1 MNLSYK
7 YKPIFLIF
15 VYKHEREM
23 KFIHIS
29 DLHIGKRVHE
39 KSLLDEQVH
48 ILNQICDITEKHR
61 PDAILIAGDVYD
73 KAVPSGEAV
82 LLFDEFLTR
91 LSALTGHI
99 FIISGNHDSAERI
112 SFGARLMDSKG
123 VHLSPVYDGTVR
135 PLTLSDTYGETD
147 IYMLPYIRPA
157 IVRHFLPDEE
167 KAEVTSYDD
176 AVRKA
181 IAGMDIDH
189 GRRNI
194 LITHQFV
201 TDAVRS
207 ESEDVNVGGL
217 DNVDA
222 SAFECF
228 DYVALGH
235 LHRPQDCGNECIRY
249 CGSPLKYSFSEVED
263 VKTATIVTLNE
274 KGSVVREFEP
284 LVPLHD
290 WHDLR
295 GTYEELSSRDFY
307 AGKPWTED
315 FVRITLT
322 DEQDV
327 PDAIGK
333 LRSIYHN
340 LLELRYD
347 NKRTRAGMT
356 VVEGGVRTEEKTPLE
371 LFEELYERQNG
382 DGMTSQQQDYLSEM
396 IAKIREE
403 EK

>member
-1 MNLSYK
+1 
-7 YKPIFLIF
+7 
-15 VYKHEREM
+15 M

-48 ILNQICDITEKHR
+48 ILKQICDITEKHR
-61 PDAILIAGDVYD
+61 PDAVLIAGDVYD
-73 KAVPSGEAV
+73 KVVPSGEAV
-82 LLFDEFLTR
+82 ILFDEFLTR
-91 LSALTGHI
+91 LSTLTDHI

-123 VHLSPVYDGTVR
+123 VHLSPVYDGTVK
-135 PLTLSDTYGETD
+135 PLTLTDAYGTVN

-157 IVRHFLPDEE
+157 NVRHFLPDEE
-167 KAEVTSYDD
+167 KSEVTSYDD
-176 AVRKA
+176 AIRKA

-189 GRRNI
+189 ECRNI

-235 LHRPQDCGNECIRY
+235 LHRPQDCGDGRIRY
-249 CGSPLKYSFSEVED
+249 CGSPLKYSFSEVKD
-263 VKTATIVTLNE
+263 IKTTTIVTIRE
-274 KGSVVREFEP
+274 KGVMEREFEP

-295 GTYEELSSRDFY
+295 GTYAELSAREFY

-322 DEQDV
+322 DEQDI

-347 NKRTRAGMT
+347 NKRTRAGMAAI
-356 VVEGGVRTEEKTPLE
+356 EGGARREEKTPLE
-371 LFEELYERQNG
+371 LFEELYARQNG
-382 DGMTSQQQDYLSEM
+382 DGMTMQQQDYLSEM
-396 IAKIREE
+396 IAKIMEE

>member
-1 MNLSYK
+1 
-7 YKPIFLIF
+7 
-15 VYKHEREM
+15 M

-48 ILNQICDITEKHR
+48 ILKQICDITEKHR
-61 PDAILIAGDVYD
+61 PDAVLIAGDVYD
-73 KAVPSGEAV
+73 KVVPSGEAV
-82 LLFDEFLTR
+82 ILFDEFLTR
-91 LSALTGHI
+91 LSTLTGHI

-123 VHLSPVYDGTVR
+123 VHLSPVYDGTVK
-135 PLTLSDTYGETD
+135 PLTLTDAYGTVD

-157 IVRHFLPDEE
+157 NVRHFLPDEE
-167 KAEVTSYDD
+167 KSEVTSYDD
-176 AVRKA
+176 AIRKA

-189 GRRNI
+189 ECRNI

-222 SAFECF
+222 SAFEYF

-235 LHRPQDCGNECIRY
+235 LHRPQDCGDGRIRY
-249 CGSPLKYSFSEVED
+249 CGSPLKYSFSEVKD
-263 VKTATIVTLNE
+263 IKTATIVTIRE
-274 KGSVVREFEP
+274 KGVMEREFET

-295 GTYEELSSRDFY
+295 GTYAELSAREFY

-322 DEQDV
+322 DEQDI

-347 NKRTRAGMT
+347 NKRTRAGMAAI
-356 VVEGGVRTEEKTPLE
+356 EGGARTEEKTPLE
-371 LFEELYERQNG
+371 LFEELYARQNG
-382 DGMTSQQQDYLSEM
+382 DGMTMQQQDYLSEM